1 MKLVLIKKGDN
12 IANLSRQMGY
22 KLIKFDDWENEY
34 NLVRPL
40 SGDNYPRFHLYI
52 KEENNNWNFNL
63 HLDQKRPSYEVSSAH
78 SGEYGGEL
86 VEEEMERIKTF
97 LNKSI

>member
-52 KEENNNWNFNL
+52 KEENNNWNLNL
-63 HLDQKRPSYEVSSAH
+63 HLDQKRPSYEGSSAH

-97 LNKSI
+97 LNK